1 MLFRTH
7 IAIAIFFILL
17 FLSKI
22 EHKITFVLV
31 LFVAAII
38 PDIDTRFSKV
48 GKKKIFRLLQFFVKH
63 RGLFHSFIFL
73 AFITLMLVLFL
84 PIVSLPFFL
93 GYSSHLMLDSFT
105 IEGIYPFYPFK
116 KRIFGSIKT
125 GGKNEIILL
134 IIITLISVAMI
145 ITKVFGMYS

>member
-1 MLFRTH
+1 MKTH
-7 IAIAIFFILL
+7 LAIGGAFAL
-17 FLSKI
+17 FLVSHVSYK
-22 EHKITFVLV
+22 FSF
-31 LFVAAII
+31 LFVTLII
-38 PDIDTRFSKV
+38 SLLPDIDASHSYMGHKWY
-48 GKKKIFRLLQFFVKH
+48 FRPLQFFVKH

>member
-7 IAIAIFFILL
+7 IALAIFLILL

-22 EHKITFVLV
+22 EHKISFVLV
-31 LFVAAII
+31 LFAAAII
-38 PDIDTRFSKV
+38 PDIDTRFSKI
-48 GKKKIFRLLQFFVKH
+48 GQKKIFRLLQFFVKH

-73 AFITLMLVLFL
+73 MFITMFFVLFV
-84 PIVSLPFFL
+84 PVISLPFFL

-134 IIITLISVAMI
+134 IIIVLISIALI
-145 ITKVFGMYS
+145 IAKVFSIP

>member
-7 IAIAIFFILL
+7 IAAAIFLILL

-22 EHKITFVLV
+22 EHKISFVLV
-31 LFVAAII
+31 LFAAAVI

-63 RGLFHSFIFL
+63 RGLFHSFLFL
-73 AFITLMLVLFL
+73 IFITLILVLFI
-84 PIVSLPFFL
+84 PVVSLPFFI

-105 IEGIYPFYPFK
+105 VEGVYPFYPFK

-125 GGKNEIILL
+125 SGKNEIILL
-134 IIITLISVAMI
+134 IIITLICVAMI
-145 ITKVFGMYS
+145 IAKVFSVP

>member
-22 EHKITFVLV
+22 EHKITFVLI
-31 LFVAAII
+31 LFAAAII
-38 PDIDTRFSKV
+38 PDIDTRFSKI

-63 RGLFHSFIFL
+63 RGLFHSFLFL
-73 AFITLMLVLFL
+73 IFITIILVLFV

-105 IEGIYPFYPFK
+105 IEGIYPFYPLK
-116 KRIFGSIKT
+116 KRIFGSVKT

-134 IIITLISVAMI
+134 IIIVLISIAMI
-145 ITKVFGMYS
+145 ITKVFSIP

>member
-7 IAIAIFFILL
+7 IAIAVFLILL

-31 LFVAAII
+31 LFAAAII
-38 PDIDTRFSKV
+38 PDIDTRFSKI
-48 GKKKIFRLLQFFVKH
+48 GKRKIFRPLQFFVTH
-63 RGLFHSFIFL
+63 RGVFHSFFFL
-73 AFITLMLVLFL
+73 IFITLILVLFL
-84 PIVSLPFFL
+84 PIISLPFFL
-93 GYSSHLMLDSFT
+93 GYSSHIMLDTFT
-105 IEGIYPFYPFK
+105 IEGVYLFYPLK

-134 IIITLISVAMI
+134 IIITLLSIAMI
-145 ITKVFGMYS
+145 ITKIFSIP

>member
-7 IAIAIFFILL
+7 IAFAIFLILL
-17 FLSKI
+17 FLAKI

-38 PDIDTRFSKV
+38 PDIDTRFSKI
-48 GKKKIFRLLQFFVKH
+48 GKRKIFRLLQFFVKH
-63 RGLFHSFIFL
+63 RGLFHSFFFL
-73 AFITLMLVLFL
+73 IFITLILVLFL
-84 PIVSLPFFL
+84 PIASLPFFL
-93 GYSSHLMLDSFT
+93 GYASHLVLDSFT
-105 IEGIYPFYPFK
+105 IEGVSLFYPFK

-134 IIITLISVAMI
+134 IVITLLSVAMI
-145 ITKVFGMYS
+145 IVKVFSIP